1 MEERGV
7 KIYSVKETFL
17 TVQGEGAQAGRPAVF
32 LRFAGCNLWTGRE
45 QDREKA
51 ICQFCDTEFV
61 GVDGPGGGQF
71 EGPGALARHVKSF
84 WPAGGDPL
92 VVCTGGEPILQ
103 LDAHLVAALH
113 DEGFEIAVES
123 NGTLRAPDSIDWLC
137 VSPKAGAPLKQLH
150 GDELKL
156 VFPQDGLEPSAF
168 ESLEFGRFSLQP
180 MDGPQRQENAAA
192 AYRYCLDHPKWRL
205 SLQTHKW
212 IEVP

>member
-1 MEERGV
+1 MAGGV

-51 ICQFCDTEFV
+51 VCQFCDTEFV

-71 EGPGALARHVKSF
+71 EGAQALAWHVRSF
-84 WPAGGDPL
+84 WTQGGDPL

-103 LDAHLVAALH
+103 LDAALVAALH
-113 DEGFEIAVES
+113 EEGFEIAVES
-123 NGTLRAPDSIDWLC
+123 NGTLSAPDGIDWLC
-137 VSPKAGAPLKQLH
+137 VSPKAGAPLKQIR

-156 VFPQDGLEPSAF
+156 VFPQENAKPEDF
-168 ESLEFGRFSLQP
+168 EALDFGRFSLQP
-180 MDGPQRQENAAA
+180 MDGPQRAENAAA

-212 IEVP
+212 IDVP